1 MATGKKDIEGVLKQE
16 RARGK
21 KRAPPVSDEAY
32 RRRLE
37 RAKYI
42 DQLLDLDWMSF
53 KAALN
58 VAGLQEGSTDYDLAV
73 QGWKERQRE
82 RRRR

>member
-42 DQLLDLDWMSF
+42 DRLLDLDWMSF
-53 KAALN
+53 NAALN
-58 VAGLQEGSTDYDLAV
+58 VAGLREGSTDYDLAV
-73 QGWKERQRE
+73 QGWKERQHE